1 MFARLTSALLAFTLV
16 SAVVAGGHKNVDYQ
30 QCNGGKIQCCNS
42 VQDSKSLDQSLTKLL
57 GLLKVDVKQITGQ
70 VGTGCTSL
78 NVLGV
83 GGGSSCTQQ
92 KVCCTNNSFNGV
104 VALGCSPINV
114 SV

>member
-16 SAVVAGGHKNVDYQ
+16 SAVVAGGPKSVEYE
-30 QCNGGKIQCCNS
+30 QCNGGEIQCCNS
-42 VQDSKSLDQSLTKLL
+42 VQQSNSLDSSLTKLL
-57 GLLKVDVKQITGQ
+57 GLLKVDIKQITGQ
-70 VGTGCTSL
+70 VGVGCTAV

-92 KVCCTNNSFNGV
+92 KVCCSNNSFNGV

-114 SV
+114 SA